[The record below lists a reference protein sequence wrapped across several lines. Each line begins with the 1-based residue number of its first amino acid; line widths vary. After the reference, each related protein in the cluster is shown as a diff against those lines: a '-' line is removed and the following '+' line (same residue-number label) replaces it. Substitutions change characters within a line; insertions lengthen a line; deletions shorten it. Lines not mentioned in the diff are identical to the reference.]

1 MQVLACAV
9 RIVDGLPTSWRWPYF
24 MSIDATRKVV
34 ARIAAAV
41 AEVRVR
47 FMLMVAVE
55 IFMC

>member
-1 MQVLACAV
+1 
-9 RIVDGLPTSWRWPYF
+9 